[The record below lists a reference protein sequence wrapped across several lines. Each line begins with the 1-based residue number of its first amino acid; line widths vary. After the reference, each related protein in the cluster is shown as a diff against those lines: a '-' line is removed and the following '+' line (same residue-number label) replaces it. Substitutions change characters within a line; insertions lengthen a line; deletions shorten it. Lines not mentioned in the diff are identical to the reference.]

1 VSNLVSNPSDASGL
15 AGGSDS
21 SVATGPSDA
30 PSPAEADERSDAAAD
45 ALDALARRALALVP
59 AGGGRAVVGIAGS
72 PGAGKTTL
80 AVQLAARVNAIV
92 AAESSPASASASA
105 SASES
110 PAPSPHFAAHLPMDG
125 YHLANSTLDSL
136 GRRDRK
142 GAIDTFDGWGFVALL
157 RRLHAETSHA
167 VYAPSFDRTVE
178 EPIAG
183 EIAVLPDTRLVI
195 VEGNYLLV
203 DETPWA
209 DVKGLLAEA
218 WFCETTDDERV
229 RRLVD
234 RHERHGRT
242 PEAAK
247 AWAESV
253 DGRNATLIESTMPRA
268 DLVISGVTAAVLPR

>member
-1 VSNLVSNPSDASGL
+1 VSNLASD
-15 AGGSDS
+15 
-21 SVATGPSDA
+21 
-30 PSPAEADERSDAAAD
+30 RSDAATD

-92 AAESSPASASASA
+92 AGEASSATGSASASA
-105 SASES
+105 SS
-110 PAPSPHFAAHLPMDG
+110 APSPHFAAHLPMDG
-125 YHLANSTLDSL
+125 YHLANSTLDRL

-157 RRLHAETSHA
+157 RRLHAETSHT

-183 EIAVLPDTRLVI
+183 EIAVLPDTKLVI

-209 DVKGLLAEA
+209 DVKGFLAEA

-253 DGRNATLIESTMPRA
+253 DGKNAILIESTMPRA
-268 DLVISGVTAAVLPR
+268 DLVVSGVTAAVIPR